1 VLPPSFPVARPPGLR
16 RRRLRAGTELW
27 RIDSDPPADW
37 RWTGFPVPRNRFDP
51 ASGSFR
57 VRYAATTV
65 PGAAR
70 ERYAATGRYIPT
82 DHGTHQ
88 LVRLEADRPL
98 LVVDLKTES
107 NLDALGLDDRISTSR
122 DPETAAT
129 GHRLCDALRA
139 WWPDGDAGG
148 LDGILYRS
156 RTTPETSSNLAFFAL
171 GGFRVTSRRLS
182 LCVTELDDLVLR
194 HGFTIGFEY

>member
-1 VLPPSFPVARPPGLR
+1 VFPAARPPGLR
-16 RRRLRAGTELW
+16 RRRLRAATELW
-27 RIDSDPPADW
+27 RIDSDPPTEW
-37 RWTGFPVPRNRFDP
+37 RWTGFSEPRNRFDP

-70 ERYAATGRYIPT
+70 ECYAATGRYIPA
-82 DHGTHQ
+82 DHGRHH
-88 LVRLEADRPL
+88 LVRLETNRPL

-122 DPETAAT
+122 DPDMAAT
-129 GHRLCDALRA
+129 CHRLSDALRT
-139 WWPDGDAGG
+139 WWPDGDSGG

-171 GGFRVTSRRLS
+171 SGFEATSRRLS
-182 LCVTELDDLVLR
+182 RCVSELDDLVLR